1 MSWNPTPSW
10 AQPLSWDYVKYP
22 LRLLDILLPK
32 AVIATSLFVFAVYA
46 AYMHTKSSLGAA
58 IVAVFIAPPLAI
70 LLPEARWIAFLA
82 LVFGV
87 ASVLWEFSR
96 KYVMSR

>member
-1 MSWNPTPSW
+1 
-10 AQPLSWDYVKYP
+10 
-22 LRLLDILLPK
+22 
-32 AVIATSLFVFAVYA
+32 LFVFAVYA
-46 AYMHTKSSLGAA
+46 AYMHTKSSLGAV